1 MSRLEGGCPRGA
13 GGSDE
18 LTDRADR
25 GGDEQGGGQEGA
37 DEGNCEL
44 LHVRDIEGH
53 CHHSLNSGRTIRRMQ
68 AVLQG
73 ACKIRETAK
82 TRHSPIR
89 RGLSRD
95 SATPTSRK
103 LSQLSVYE
111 FGQMCPLPP
120 PRPPR

>member
-37 DEGNCEL
+37 DEGNRDL

-53 CHHSLNSGRTIRRMQ
+53 CRYSLNSVGPFRRMQ
-68 AVLQG
+68 AVLQR
-73 ACKIRETAK
+73 ACQTRET
-82 TRHSPIR
+82 TEIRHSMIQR
-89 RGLSRD
+89 VLSRD
-95 SATPTSRK
+95 SAIPTSRK
-103 LSQLSVYE
+103 LSQLSVYV
-111 FGQMCPLPP
+111 FGQMCPL
-120 PRPPR
+120 